1 MGGGRPPRTSLVS
14 GDGDAN
20 GGVGAFGVPADGLT
34 SALVMGGTGA
44 LLGNLGASDA
54 LLSAPKS
61 LHARNS

>member
-1 MGGGRPPRTSLVS
+1 MS

-20 GGVGAFGVPADGLT
+20 GGAGTFGVPADGLT